1 MAGLS
6 AAGAQN
12 YCLYT
17 KGGEKI
23 IRFLVAMAI
32 ALVITALFVLFH
44 KQVHKRSYLIYIAAA
59 LITAYIIGAGIMRAT
74 GSWPQWFSTNASTV
88 SQGALAVAVFVVV
101 MYVGVLP
108 KKWRL
113 TRRLIYVRAELSIIG
128 CILSLG
134 HNASYANLFV
144 QLFTDPMSM
153 RGNGLYAVASID
165 SLILIAL
172 MIPLMIT
179 SFYSV
184 RKLFTAKRWKSLQ
197 KWSYVFYVGLYV
209 HAVLIFWTAVSG
221 GHHGAASM
229 ESLIAYS
236 VFFIPYFVLR
246 PLKYL
251 LDRKA
256 KAPVGEEGLI

>member
-1 MAGLS
+1 M
-6 AAGAQN
+6 
-12 YCLYT
+12 
-17 KGGEKI
+17 
-23 IRFLVAMAI
+23 IRFITSIAI
-32 ALVITALFVLFH
+32 ALAITALFVLFH
-44 KQVHKRSYLIYIAAA
+44 KQVHKRSHLIYIAAA
-59 LITAYIIGAGIMRAT
+59 VITAYIIGAGMMHAT
-74 GSWPQWFSTNASTV
+74 GSWPQWFSTNIASTIN
-88 SQGALAVAVFVVV
+88 QGALAVAVFVMV

-134 HNASYANLFV
+134 HNANYANLFV

-184 RKLFTAKRWKSLQ
+184 RKLFTAKKWKSLQ

-209 HAVLIFWTAVSG
+209 HAALIFWTAISG
-221 GHHGAASM
+221 GHHAAASTD
-229 ESLIAYS
+229 SLIAYS
-236 VFFIPYFVLR
+236 IFFIPYFVLR

-251 LDRKA
+251 LDKRA
-256 KAPVGEEGLI
+256 HAPVGEEGLI